1 MFGFIKKSVTKL
13 LNGKEYN
20 GEPEYNPYSYI
31 AEEEDTNK
39 LLKSWISVI
48 LDGAKRKS
56 FNEEKISL
64 VNFIEEIIECWT
76 PLMKKK
82 CITIEKEVP
91 KDLYINIPRIELNSI
106 FNNFF
111 LNSADFLTDTNNK
124 EKKISI
130 KIVKSNKIGN
140 IDIYLENNGP
150 KLDEKYKDNP
160 DRVFE
165 MGETTKGE
173 EGTGLGL
180 WIMREMVQENSG
192 EIHIMD
198 KEDGFGIKISI
209 PS

>member
-13 LNGKEYN
+13 LGGKEYN
-20 GEPEYNPYSYI
+20 GDSEYNPYDYI

-39 LLKSWISVI
+39 LLKSWIAVI

-56 FNEEKISL
+56 VNKERISL
-64 VNFIEEIIECWT
+64 LGFTEEIIENWK

-91 KDLYINIPRIELNSI
+91 KNLYINIQKIELNSI

-111 LNSADFLTDTNNK
+111 LNSADFLTNTKDK

-130 KIVKSNKIGN
+130 KIAKSNKIGN
-140 IDIYLENNGP
+140 IEICLENNGP

-165 MGETTKGE
+165 VGETTKGE

-192 EIHIMD
+192 EIHVMD
-198 KEDGFGIKISI
+198 KEDGFGIKIDI

>member
-1 MFGFIKKSVTKL
+1 MSGFIKKSVTKL

-20 GEPEYNPYSYI
+20 GEPEYNPYNYI
-31 AEEEDTNK
+31 KEEEDTNR

-56 FNEEKISL
+56 FSKEKILLSE
-64 VNFIEEIIECWT
+64 FIEQIIEDWK

-91 KDLYINIPRIELNSI
+91 KDLYINIQRIELNSI

-111 LNSADFLTDTNNK
+111 LNSADFLKNTKGK

-130 KIVKSNKIGN
+130 KIVKSNKIDN
-140 IDIYLENNGP
+140 IEIYLENNGP
-150 KLDEKYKDNP
+150 ILDKKYKDNP
-160 DRVFE
+160 DRIFE
-165 MGETTKGE
+165 VGETTKGE

-192 EIHIMD
+192 EIHVMD
-198 KEDGFGIKISI
+198 KQDGFGIKINI
-209 PS
+209 PI